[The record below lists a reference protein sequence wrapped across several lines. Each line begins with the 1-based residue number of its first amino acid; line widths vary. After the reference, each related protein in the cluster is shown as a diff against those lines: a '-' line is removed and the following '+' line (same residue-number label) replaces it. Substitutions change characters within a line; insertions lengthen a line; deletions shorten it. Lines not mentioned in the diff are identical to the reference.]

1 MFDKIKAILAD
12 ELQISG
18 EITEQ
23 SELAELGINSL
34 ELADLVMRCE
44 NDFGIEIKDEDIR
57 TFITVGDLA
66 AASSLAE
73 SSSESLPK

>member
-1 MFDKIKAILAD
+1 MFDQIKAILAD
-12 ELQISG
+12 ELQING
-18 EITEQ
+18 DITEQ

-57 TFITVGDLA
+57 TFITVGDLVDYVDGLT
-66 AASSLAE
+66 SNG
-73 SSSESLPK
+73 

>member
-12 ELQISG
+12 ELQING
-18 EITEQ
+18 DITEQ

-44 NDFGIEIKDEDIR
+44 NDFGIEIMEI
-57 TFITVGDLA
+57 L
-66 AASSLAE
+66 
-73 SSSESLPK
+73 

>member
-12 ELQISG
+12 ELQING
-18 EITEQ
+18 DITEQ
-23 SELAELGINSL
+23 S

-57 TFITVGDLA
+57 TFITVGDLVDYVDGLT
-66 AASSLAE
+66 SNG
-73 SSSESLPK
+73 

>member
-1 MFDKIKAILAD
+1 MFVKIKAILAD
-12 ELQISG
+12 ELQING
-18 EITEQ
+18 DITEQ

-57 TFITVGDLA
+57 PFITVGDLVDYVDGLT
-66 AASSLAE
+66 SNG
-73 SSSESLPK
+73 

>member
-18 EITEQ
+18 DITEQ

-34 ELADLVMRCE
+34 ELADLVMR

-57 TFITVGDLA
+57 TFITVGDLVHYVDGLT
-66 AASSLAE
+66 SN
-73 SSSESLPK
+73 

>member
-18 EITEQ
+18 DITEQ

-44 NDFGIEIKDEDIR
+44 IEIKDEDIR
-57 TFITVGDLA
+57 TFITVGDLVHYVDGLT
-66 AASSLAE
+66 SN
-73 SSSESLPK
+73 